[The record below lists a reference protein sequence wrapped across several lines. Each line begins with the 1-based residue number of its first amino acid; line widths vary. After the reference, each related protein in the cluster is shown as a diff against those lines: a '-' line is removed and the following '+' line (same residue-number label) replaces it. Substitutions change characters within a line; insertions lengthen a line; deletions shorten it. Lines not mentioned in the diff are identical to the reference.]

1 MGVPKS
7 ARARMNT
14 SRLLARMVGM
24 TNGIIRLKKRF
35 TPLHPRLRLAS
46 IKDWSM
52 FFRAPDTYRN
62 TSG

>member
-1 MGVPKS
+1 
-7 ARARMNT
+7 MNT

-24 TNGIIRLKKRF
+24 TSGIIRLKKRF
-35 TPLHPRLRLAS
+35 TPLQPRLRLAS

-52 FFRAPDTYRN
+52 FFKAPDTYRN